1 MSEEDEVGEG
11 STSMVIS
18 SVAAED
24 DEGSAIS
31 LLPSAAIVFPLVAD
45 LLDTSALP
53 FVIIPSADRETE
65 KGHTYSYV
73 IVQCISVIVSV
84 VGPAKS

>member
-18 SVAAED
+18 WSLMAADPD

-45 LLDTSALP
+45 LFAASALP
-53 FVIIPSADRETE
+53 FVIIPSTDWDRL
-65 KGHTYSYV
+65 SR
-73 IVQCISVIVSV
+73 
-84 VGPAKS
+84 